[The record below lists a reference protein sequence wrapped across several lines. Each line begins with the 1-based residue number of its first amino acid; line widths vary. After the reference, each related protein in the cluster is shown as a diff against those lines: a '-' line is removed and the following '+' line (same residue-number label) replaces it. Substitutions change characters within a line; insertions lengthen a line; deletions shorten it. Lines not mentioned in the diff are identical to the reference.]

1 MGYLQIAALKCG
13 IDLFCFCCKNTP
25 WYCLIT
31 VVKSTKIVREKS
43 REQDVLSPGAE
54 LRTRST
60 EVQLQCKVQ
69 WWTMTHTH
77 ALTPIQVVLLFPAL
91 LSLDCREIWQ
101 THLISQGKL
110 RGWQIWPEFSQS
122 TKQFKALTKIF
133 VEKDHSSQAKTL
145 DCEHIMQPDLS
156 PFNAMYLRQT
166 WQQVLALLQD

>member
-1 MGYLQIAALKCG
+1 MYCLLAQSSGHVPLKCSSSAKCSDG
-13 IDLFCFCCKNTP
+13 
-25 WYCLIT
+25 
-31 VVKSTKIVREKS
+31 
-43 REQDVLSPGAE
+43 
-54 LRTRST
+54 
-60 EVQLQCKVQ
+60 Q
-69 WWTMTHTH
+69 WHTH

-166 WQQVLALLQD
+166 WQQVLALLQDERKEASRAQASGLPSAYISLVLLSL